1 MTLRQLSYVLAVA
14 DAGSFTEAARR
25 LHVAQP
31 SLSQQIRAL
40 EEELGGRLLERPP
53 RPVRLTAAG
62 RAFVAE
68 ARPAVSTASTSCAWR
83 PCARSRSRSS
93 RQRSAGGGPR
103 TPG

>member
-68 ARPAVSTASTSCAWR
+68 ASTASTSCAWR